1 MEIKITKTAPGE
13 YDSDVSFSGTADDVI
28 KETVVLLNA
37 IGDAMAKRSKDSNI
51 KRFYLLTVTQWLAE
65 YLEKEVKKF
74 EKHKKG

>member
-1 MEIKITKTAPGE
+1 MEVKVINTAPGE
-13 YDSDVSFSGTADDVI
+13 YDTEVSFSGSVDDVI

-37 IGDAMAKRSKDSNI
+37 IGDTMAKHSKSPSV
-51 KRFYLLTVTQWLAE
+51 KRYYLLTVTQWLAE

>member
-1 MEIKITKTAPGE
+1 MEIKVINTAPGE
-13 YDSDVSFSGTADDVI
+13 YDTDISFSGTPDDVI

-37 IGDAMAKRSKDSNI
+37 IGDAMVKHGKDPSVKRY
-51 KRFYLLTVTQWLAE
+51 YLLTVTQWLAE

>member
-1 MEIKITKTAPGE
+1 MEIKVTNTAPGE
-13 YDSDVSFSGTADDVI
+13 YDTNVSFSGSVDDVI

-37 IGDAMAKRSKDSNI
+37 IGDSMAKHSKSSTV
-51 KRFYLLTVTQWLAE
+51 KRYYLLTVTKWLAE